1 MLLLN
6 PVFTFWLFAATT
18 DANQRFLA
26 PPQDIVSWPGK
37 HSQRPL
43 QWLGANSPWFSGPNV
58 HGISQD
64 VPEHC
69 MVDQAAYV
77 LRHGSRYP
85 DNGAYNEWKEME
97 SRFSHNEYTARGSL
111 AFLPKWRTVLT
122 KPSIQ
127 IAMQSPTGYKE
138 AMDLG
143 YQLRTRYPQLYQEGD
158 EFHVWANNYTR
169 VLQTAEN
176 FLRGFIGTNATMLG
190 KIVSVTSKGSV
201 SSIGNSLAPS
211 DMCPLF
217 KDDSGGNFTETW
229 NSIWQPQVQRR
240 LQSLIRGNLSLTLSD
255 VDLFPYLCGFESQ
268 ILGRLS
274 PFCDIFTDEELKQ
287 YEYSNDLR
295 YYYGLGPGSGL
306 PQKMMTPFLQSLTK
320 VFTQGP
326 DIDGTGSDGTSP
338 FKVPRLL
345 MSFLNDGQLT
355 ELVTAS
361 GVFEKQKRLSEKHKD
376 DGRLWIGSRFVS
388 MRGTI
393 AFERLNC
400 EASRTSTGSKNGTYI
415 RIRLNDQVYPI
426 PTCRNGPGYSCL
438 LSKYVQYV
446 EEKYVSQGDWA
457 ENCNITTAGAPTKV
471 QGASFFTNLGQPH
484 LSIVSL

>member
-1 MLLLN
+1 MLLFNALTA
-6 PVFTFWLFAATT
+6 VSFFSVGTE
-18 DANQRFLA
+18 ANQRFLA
-26 PPQDIVSWPGK
+26 PPEDIVSWPGER
-37 HSQRPL
+37 SQKPL
-43 QWLGANSPWFSGPNV
+43 QWLGANSPWFPGPNV
-58 HGISQD
+58 HKIDAD

-69 MVDQAAYV
+69 TIDQAAYV

-97 SRFSHNEYTARGSL
+97 SRFSTNDYTARGAL

-122 KPSIQ
+122 KPNIQ

-138 AMDLG
+138 AMDLV

-158 EFHVWANNYTR
+158 EFYVWANNYTR

-176 FLRGFIGTNATMLG
+176 FLRGFIGTNATLLG
-190 KIVSVTSKGSV
+190 KIVSVTSKGLV

-240 LQSLIRGNLSLTLSD
+240 LQSLIHGNLTLTLSD
-255 VDLFPYLCGFESQ
+255 VNLFPYLCGFESQ
-268 ILGRLS
+268 ITGRLS

-306 PQKMMTPFLQSLTK
+306 PQKMMTPFLQSLVK
-320 VFTQGP
+320 LLAQGP
-326 DIDGTGSDGTSP
+326 GIDGIGADGVSS
-338 FKVPRLL
+338 FQVPRLL

-355 ELVTAS
+355 ELLTAS
-361 GVFEKQKRLSEKHKD
+361 GVFDKQKCLSEKRKD
-376 DGRLWIGSRFVS
+376 DSRLWIGSHFVS

-393 AFERLNC
+393 AFEGLNC
-400 EASRTSTGSKNGTYI
+400 ANSRTSKNGTYV

-426 PTCRNGPGYSCL
+426 PSCRDGPGSSCL
-438 LSKYVQYV
+438 LSKYA
-446 EEKYVSQGDWA
+446 KYVGENYAAQGNWVK
-457 ENCNITTAGAPTKV
+457 NCNVTTAGAPTKV
-471 QGASFFTNLGQPH
+471 EGASFFTDLGQEH
-484 LSIVSL
+484 LSIVYL